1 MARFLFFRD
10 KRDVQLV
17 IAKRAVYMCMY
28 SAVTD
33 VKMIAKL
40 ASRMFACVARNVMI
54 EKEHPFLFYAR
65 ASRARPP

>member
-1 MARFLFFRD
+1 M
-10 KRDVQLV
+10 

-40 ASRMFACVARNVMI
+40 ASRIFACVACNVMI
-54 EKEHPFLFYAR
+54 EKEHPFLFHAH
-65 ASRARPP
+65 ALRARPP